1 MHSSSSDLCRNFVFF
16 LYYLRAHCSWAVST
30 FGPSEFRVGRNHVE
44 QLEITVVYVLWT
56 WDWGIKKYWI
66 IFQLS
71 PWRRP
76 DTLSESWVSKQSV
89 DTSPPKNL
97 MLKISGCGAFQNFSP
112 FSVSRREKVSNRWVL
127 NVDATDL
134 PHSPFE
140 LSYPKDFMVTDE
152 IDLVS
157 TFCSPGLSKVK

>member
-1 MHSSSSDLCRNFVFF
+1 MSWQIPRFFSESLPYFMHSSSSDLCRNFVFF

-30 FGPSEFRVGRNHVE
+30 FGPSELRVGRNHVE
-44 QLEITVVYVLWT
+44 KLEITVVYVLCT

-89 DTSPPKNL
+89 DTGPQKNL

-112 FSVSRREKVSNRWVL
+112 FSVSRREKSIK
-127 NVDATDL
+127 
-134 PHSPFE
+134 S
-140 LSYPKDFMVTDE
+140 LSAQCWCHRP
-152 IDLVS
+152 S
-157 TFCSPGLSKVK
+157 T